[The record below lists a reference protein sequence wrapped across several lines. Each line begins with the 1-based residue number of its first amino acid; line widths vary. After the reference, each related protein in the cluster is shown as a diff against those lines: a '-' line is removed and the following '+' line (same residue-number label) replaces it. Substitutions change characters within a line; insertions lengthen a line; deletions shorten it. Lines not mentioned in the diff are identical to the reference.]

1 MSDERAHGE
10 VVGSIEPTPTPVRVF
25 TVLSKYEGRANEEK
39 CPHFA
44 YQLDP
49 EWRKVYCA
57 RCGDELDPFAVLMQF
72 AEIDKRR
79 VAVEQAEK
87 KMLVQS
93 LRRLRR
99 LRDSTEEE
107 REEIGSVLER
117 HWSAKLDE
125 LREIDRRIES
135 AVRERKRL
143 RREARR

>member
-1 MSDERAHGE
+1 MSDE
-10 VVGSIEPTPTPVRVF
+10 VVGSVEPDVGRVF
-25 TVLSKYEGRANEEK
+25 TVLTLYDERR
-39 CPHFA
+39 CPHLA
-44 YQLDP
+44 YELDP
-49 EWRKVYCA
+49 QWRKVYCA

-79 VAVEQAEK
+79 DQHRLAVEQAEK